1 MKKLQ
6 KYFEDDAE
14 ETNRNVEDMWAKYN
28 SIEVSEDETEESET
42 KKPVKKKNS
51 PKKETEEIPSPDDL
65 SAGRLAVAK
74 KPELQGLCRYHE
86 LKIGGK
92 NDELRDRLREFAV
105 KRDRKGK
112 KKETPKSISE
122 RNSDFHG
129 KSKVTPPK
137 KVAKGKPKEEENE
150 DAEEEPVEEEE
161 KKKKVS
167 PKKGKKVP
175 PKVLEKI
182 APVQHRARKN
192 KYGNYVLANYGIV
205 MDEETQTTAIGLQAD
220 DGSILPLDDEKIDIC
235 KMLKIPFQLPDNL
248 DTEADLDQTQVDGI
262 EDRADEQIAALAKA
276 AKKKGKQQ
284 VVDENEE
291 PEEEPEIDDGAEESE
306 VEEEESDIEIVD

>member
-1 MKKLQ
+1 MMKILQ
-6 KYFEDDAE
+6 KYFEQDAE
-14 ETNRNVEDMWAKYN
+14 ETGRNVEDMWERYN
-28 SIEVSEDETEESET
+28 SIEVDEDIAEQRDME
-42 KKPVKKKNS
+42 KKAAKKKSS
-51 PKKETEEIPSPDDL
+51 PKAKEAAEEIPSPDDL

-92 NDELRDRLREFAV
+92 IDELRDRLREFAV
-105 KRDRKGK
+105 KRDGKGK
-112 KKETPKSISE
+112 KKETPKS
-122 RNSDFHG
+122 
-129 KSKVTPPK
+129 KVTPPK
-137 KVAKGKPKEEENE
+137 KAAKGKSKDE
-150 DAEEEPVEEEE
+150 DEGEPVEE
-161 KKKKVS
+161 KKTKGTPKVS

-192 KYGNYVLANYGIV
+192 KHGNYVLANYGIV
-205 MDEETQTTAIGLQAD
+205 MDEETQTTAVGIQAD
-220 DGSILPLDDEKIDIC
+220 DGSILPLDDEKIDTC

-262 EDRADEQIAALAKA
+262 EDHADQQIAALAKA

-284 VVDENEE
+284 VVDENDE
-291 PEEEPEIDDGAEESE
+291 PEEEVDDGAEESE